1 MTEPTT
7 RERLKGSK
15 FCTTHSVLKY
25 RISSLLQHLSKLKT
39 NVNGNYISTKWYFD
53 FSLQLAIF
61 VCVCKWNCNFRYF
74 LWYMQGI
81 AAQSI
86 RGDGG
91 WWWLSRGGGGGGPN
105 QKFNWGN
112 FLTWCMKRR
121 DFDNPDLFSKL
132 KNSFLWNWTSTK
144 IKINMS

>member
-86 RGDGG
+86 KGD
-91 WWWLSRGGGGGGPN
+91 GGGGGCKSRPPAN

-112 FLTWCMKRR
+112 FLTWWMKRR
-121 DFDNPDLFSKL
+121 DFENPDLFSKL
-132 KNSFLWNWTSTK
+132 KTNFLWNWTSTK